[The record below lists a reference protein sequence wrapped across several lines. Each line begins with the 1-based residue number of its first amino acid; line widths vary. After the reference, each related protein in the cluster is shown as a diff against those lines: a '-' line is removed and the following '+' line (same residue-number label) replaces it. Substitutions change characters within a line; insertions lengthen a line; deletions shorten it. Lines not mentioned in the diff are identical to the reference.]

1 VTAATTAQAR
11 GGMGGGTVLALIAMG
26 ISVVVLAQDFSAV
39 NVALP
44 AIERHFDTSIT
55 TVQWVINAYALV
67 FGMLIVTGGR
77 LADQFGRKRMF
88 MLGAAIFAATSLLA
102 GAAQSIGW
110 LIGARA
116 LMAVGGALMWPAILG
131 MTFAALPP
139 AKAGL
144 AGGLIIGAA
153 GIGQGIG
160 PITGGALTTEL
171 NWRWVQFINVP
182 VALLAMLVTWTQVH
196 QQETATTNQR
206 LDYAGIVTL
215 SIGLFALLFGMDQA
229 VSWGWTDPRILAS
242 LGAAVVFGV
251 AFVVVE
257 RRAGSSAL
265 VPGDVIGNR
274 QFAAAGVAMAL
285 VAPAF
290 VAPLLFLPQF
300 MQKLL
305 DYSALRAGLGLLPEM
320 GLFATVSFIG
330 GQLYNHVGP
339 KLMVAGGALLMAGGV
354 LLLSFIGVGS
364 GYTALLP
371 GMIALGLGL
380 GLFYSSVTTAAVQ
393 SIDPSRTSLAGGLVY
408 MFQLAGG
415 AVGLGLTTTIVTATS
430 NRRLTDDLAEL
441 GTSISKAQ
449 AEVLHGVLAGTDAAQ
464 RLLAQLDP
472 AVAERVR
479 GFANDAFVYGIRN
492 GFRLDAALAFIAF
505 LVAVALIGTP
515 LKKKAAPSTAGAAVA
530 DSGAGTAERK

>member
-1 VTAATTAQAR
+1 MTTAATTQGSDR
-11 GGMGGGTVLALIAMG
+11 MGGGTVLALIAMG

-44 AIERHFDTSIT
+44 AIERHFDTDIS

-102 GAAQSIGW
+102 GIAQSIGW

-116 LMAVGGALMWPAILG
+116 LMGIGGALMWPAILG
-131 MTFAALPP
+131 MTFAALPSS
-139 AKAGL
+139 KAGL

-182 VALLAMLVTWTQVH
+182 IALFAMLVTWTQVH
-196 QQETATTNQR
+196 QQETATANQKM
-206 LDYAGIVTL
+206 DYAGIVTL
-215 SIGLFALLFGMDQA
+215 SGGLLALLFGMDQA
-229 VSWGWTDPRILAS
+229 TSWGWSDPRIIIS

-251 AFVVVE
+251 VFAFVE
-257 RRAGSSAL
+257 RRAGASAL
-265 VPGDVIGNR
+265 VPGDVMGNR
-274 QFAAAGVAMAL
+274 QFAAAGIAMAL
-285 VAPAF
+285 VSPAF

-305 DYSALRAGLGLLPEM
+305 GDSPLRAGLGLLPQM
-320 GLFATVSFIG
+320 GLFAAVSFIG
-330 GQLYNHVGP
+330 GQMYNHVGP
-339 KLMVAGGALLMAGGV
+339 KLMVAGGALLMAVGA
-354 LLLSFIGVGS
+354 LLLSFVGVGS
-364 GYTALLP
+364 AYSALLP

-415 AVGLGLTTTIVTATS
+415 TIGLVLTTTVVTATS
-430 NRRLTDDLAEL
+430 NRRLTADLERL
-441 GTSISKAQ
+441 GTSITNAQ
-449 AEVLHGVLAGTDAAQ
+449 AQVIHGLLAGTDAAQ
-464 RLLAQLDP
+464 RLLGQLDP
-472 AVAERVR
+472 GVADQVR
-479 GFANDAFVYGIRN
+479 GFVSDAYVAGIRA
-492 GFRLDAALAFIAF
+492 GYRLDAALAFAAF
-505 LVAVALIGTP
+505 LVAVTLIGAP
-515 LKKKAAPSTAGAAVA
+515 LKRHVAASSTPPAN
-530 DSGAGTAERK
+530 ERRENSVGNS